1 MLKCMILDRDIP
13 ALNAFVEYLE
23 QMNAA
28 LADVR
33 QLVKR
38 NSNLCAGGK
47 QDYPLKRRRDSFH
60 RRFWR
65 LCQSLSF
72 ER

>member
-38 NSNLCAGGK
+38 KKL
-47 QDYPLKRRRDSFH
+47 
-60 RRFWR
+60 
-65 LCQSLSF
+65 QSLCGRETRLSA
-72 ER
+72 